1 MDDYLKSKG
10 FKIMD
15 TIDNCQAYF
24 YTFKNGKSI
33 RITDK
38 DGTGLPDDNE
48 EMYVGLYAVDGSFI
62 TDLQCATIKQLDDI
76 IKCEGILLH
85 DNRELENTLKN
96 ALHHLSVAEE
106 LSSNNE
112 ELNKDILKARE
123 QVHLILENLNNKK
136 GSSSNC

>member
-1 MDDYLKSKG
+1 MDNYLKSKG

-38 DGTGLPDDNE
+38 GGTGLPENNE

-62 TDLQCATIKQLDDI
+62 TDLQCANIKQLDDI
-76 IKCEGILLH
+76 IKCEGVLLH
-85 DNRELENTLKN
+85 DSSELENALKN
-96 ALHHLSVAEE
+96 ALHHLSIAED
-106 LSSNNE
+106 LASNNAD
-112 ELNKDILKARE
+112 LNNDILKAHE
-123 QVHLILENLNNKK
+123 QVHLVLKKLSNKK
-136 GSSSNC
+136 SSS